1 MLSFDEIQ
9 NIGRNACIN
18 AIGREF
24 YEQYKQWSAM
34 GGGNHRCEHICYV
47 AVSDKPLPQ
56 DGSQRKWTRLARCK
70 VNAETGEVYALEL
83 ECYDVDN

>member
-1 MLSFDEIQ
+1 MLSFSEIQ
-9 NIGRNACIN
+9 SIGRDTCIK

-34 GGGNHRCEHICYV
+34 GGGNHRGENIFYV

-70 VNAETGEVYALEL
+70 VNAETGAVYELEL
-83 ECYDVDN
+83 ECHDADN